1 LLKKELKIVIF
12 IVLKKSS
19 YLFDLKFRII
29 LFKLFIQSKYAYCST
44 IFFHFTRK
52 QNYTRLESSF
62 AKSLNKYLRIN
73 IAQMDVVNQYEHLKT
88 FKLLPIRL
96 RYFQNFVFFTFNL
109 FKENRA
115 GTLLDSFRSHKKTRT
130 LRNDSIYH
138 VPKFNTSLYEFS
150 FISIAIKLLN

>member
-1 LLKKELKIVIF
+1 
-12 IVLKKSS
+12 
-19 YLFDLKFRII
+19 
-29 LFKLFIQSKYAYCST
+29 
-44 IFFHFTRK
+44 
-52 QNYTRLESSF
+52 
-62 AKSLNKYLRIN
+62 
-73 IAQMDVVNQYEHLKT
+73 MDVVNQYEHLKT

-109 FKENRA
+109 FKENHA

-150 FISIAIKLLN
+150 FISIAIKLLNSFIASNLWLIDLSFRNMFNGNDSILFFYLRSAKFWT